1 MAVALSPSSSEDR
14 AITRWVLVIESN
26 VGRQRRMWRALQRR
40 GFGVVTVATVEEAR
54 GCLAV
59 LRPALVVAGD
69 LPGAGDLLD
78 GARSVGIEAARYGDV
93 VSEQLA

>member
-1 MAVALSPSSSEDR
+1 MAVAVSSDAFEHR
-14 AITRWVLVIESN
+14 AITRWVLVVESN
-26 VGRQRRMWRALQRR
+26 LVRQHRIWHALEGQ

-59 LRPALVVAGD
+59 MRPAFVVAGD

-78 GARSVGIEAARYGDV
+78 GARAVGIEAASYRDIVGK
-93 VSEQLA
+93 QLA